1 MWRFILILAAGIAA
15 VAVSPRKSEEDR
27 NTRAERE
34 VRELEAQL
42 DRAVVEGDREFFERV
57 LAPDFTHTCHT
68 GKFKT
73 RAEWMAENKFA
84 NSKEEPKPGKT
95 SYVVFDVD
103 DLAVRTYGETAV
115 VTGRST
121 SKGRN
126 AKGEPIR
133 GQYRFLRVWV
143 QRQGKGCMRPRDPQA
158 GRTISRKI
166 EP

>member
-1 MWRFILILAAGIAA
+1 MRRLILILAAGIAA
-15 VAVSPRKSEEDR
+15 VSVGWGTPEDDR
-27 NTRAERE
+27 NTGAERE
-34 VRELEAQL
+34 IRELESQL
-42 DRAVVEGDREFFERV
+42 NRAVVEGDRAFYERV
-57 LAPDFTHTCHT
+57 FAADFTHTSHT

-84 NSKEEPKPGKT
+84 SSKEEPKPGKT
-95 SYVVFDVD
+95 SYIVFDVD
-103 DLAVRTYGETAV
+103 DLAVRIYGETAV

-121 SKGRN
+121 PKGQN

-143 QRQGKGCMRPRDPQA
+143 RQQGHWQIVAFQGTRIA
-158 GRTISRKI
+158 

>member
-1 MWRFILILAAGIAA
+1 MKRFILILTAGIAA
-15 VAVSPRKSEEDR
+15 AMVGSAHIEGRQDVG
-27 NTRAERE
+27 AERE

-42 DRAVVEGDREFFERV
+42 SRAVVKGDRGIFDRV
-57 LAPDFTHTCHT
+57 LASDFTHTSHS

-73 RAEWMAENKFA
+73 RAEWMAEDKVD
-84 NSKEEPKPGKT
+84 SRQGKPQAGKT
-95 SYVVFDVD
+95 TYEAFDVD
-103 DLAVRTYGETAV
+103 DLAVRIYGETAV

-121 SKGRN
+121 PKGRT

-143 QRQGKGCMRPRDPQA
+143 KRDGRWQAVAFQGTRIP
-158 GRTISRKI
+158 

>member
-1 MWRFILILAAGIAA
+1 MRRYILMLVAGIAA
-15 VAVSPRKSEEDR
+15 VSVGSGKSQDDLT
-27 NTRAERE
+27 TRAERV

-42 DRAVVEGDREFFERV
+42 NRAVVAGDRAFFERA
-57 LAPDFTHTCHT
+57 LAPDFTHTSHS

-73 RAEWMAENKFA
+73 RAEWMAESKFT
-84 NSKEEPKPGKT
+84 NPKEEPKPGTT
-95 SYVVFDVD
+95 SYVTFDVD
-103 DLAVRTYGETAV
+103 DVAVRIYGDTAV

-121 SKGRN
+121 PKGRN

-143 QRQGKGCMRPRDPQA
+143 KQQGRWQVVAFEGTRIA
-158 GRTISRKI
+158 